1 MSRPATDTAA
11 WELLDRLRPMPQPL
25 SAHVVPLAVMIYLR
39 WADFQEAEAEAMA
52 AFDDS
57 DYTPLLPASLHW
69 RCWHELVVSE
79 LPGFFSQRL
88 ASELAKLGGSHDPL
102 AASLF
107 RLVPALRFM
116 REISPAGLAAL
127 AGWLAAQLF
136 ETPYDRRMLLEHFD
150 AFVDASV
157 SRESGEFRTPANI
170 NELLVALAHPASGE
184 RLYDPCFGFGGI
196 LTAACQ
202 NVSRTE
208 KSNFTRNGAPDLQIA
223 GMDINL
229 NAFAVTLARLAL
241 MGVATPQLEIGNSL
255 ERGSPKSPGKEGYD
269 LVITNPPWGKRVEI
283 RGMDHYPILT
293 NDGTS
298 LFVQHS
304 LSQLRPNG
312 RAIIV
317 VPQGFLFQQGKTA
330 AVREWLLKNHRVD
343 AVIGLPSGTFLPYAG
358 VVASILV
365 VHRNGGPTQSVR
377 MIDGAAFF
385 KPGKGR
391 GKPTT
396 IERDKIEELASAAI
410 TKHADPNSWDVDAE
424 MIAELGFDLSPTRRE
439 VSEFDELMESL
450 GELVSVRSI
459 KEVCE
464 ISAGR
469 AIPSSNLSDEPIG
482 ENPIPYLRIGDIEKG
497 QTAKAKSWLNLA
509 AIHELAPRHRLRA
522 GDILLS
528 KSGTIGKTGVARNG
542 AIGGVA
548 SGGLMV
554 LHPDPNEVDP
564 HYLSAILR
572 SKVYQQWFKSKSSGS
587 VISGLQK
594 SFIESLL
601 IPLPPL
607 QIQHRIA
614 SEVKERELDAIRQL
628 LFVLRLQDNHPLSE
642 WADGGLSFLTDADNR
657 SEAHTISLQ
666 EIVHF
671 LFGSDFRNVR
681 NEVAHPKLPS
691 SDLDLNWVLAMWQ
704 VAENLR
710 NLSTVPEGPSRFSL
724 LQRAEYE
731 LRSVRDQI
739 TGDSPTESKARE
751 IAHRLGAILSSQRE
765 TLLVKVAVSIDLKT
779 ESLQAGTRGEIALA
793 ITNDGALPLHNFTLK
808 CSEWAL
814 DLPSFY
820 LPENDLREI
829 AFEVDAPKEPGDRQ
843 LRFEWSATSL
853 EGQPE
858 SGLITLVVKV
868 ERSAELVTVIDL
880 GPSPYFVSEPVSQ
893 KRTDIFVGREETIS
907 RIKHQLASGNTVLLE
922 GNRRAG
928 KTSILKQ
935 IEGLDHIQ
943 DRLAVYASLQATEGD
958 SEVAGMRSEAVWRT
972 LAKSII
978 SGVATLEI
986 DVPLPDGTVLV
997 KGAGVGI
1004 ARACRKGISSEAPW
1018 EDFLEYATLVM
1029 NLLAERGLGLV
1040 LMIDEFDKLQ
1050 EGIDNKVTSPQIPEN
1065 IRYLIQNLPGF
1076 SAILTGSRRMQRLR
1090 HEYWSALYGLGKQV
1104 GVTALEPDAARRL
1117 IQKPVEGRL
1126 TYTHEAVEL
1135 LIDLTARQPFLI
1147 QSLCNQVF
1155 ELAVEQQLRSIT
1167 ATTVNEAANRF
1178 VEHNEHFASLWDY
1191 AETDRRR
1198 FILAL
1203 CNREAGS
1210 SDPLT
1215 FGVLKER
1222 LGAEGVE
1229 VSDTD
1234 LDYDIKYLQELELI
1248 DYTGT
1253 DGGEIYQL
1261 TVPLMG
1267 QWIDAQQDYH
1277 AVRAKALTG
1286 QQDQMPHNV
1295 YLCSSPIGPDRDD
1308 IFYGRKELLNN
1319 IRQQIQSKNC
1329 VILEGTRRSGKT
1341 SVIKHLEGDGS
1352 IPGWLSVPVN
1362 VIFIEDDAMG
1372 QGFTSAALCRNLAR
1386 HIAAELKSLNIST
1399 PLPDG
1404 TTLEIGGNTRLIAK
1418 ACRDGISV
1426 DQPWNDLENYLKQI
1440 LHLLDQRGLGLVVI
1454 FDEFDRL
1461 LESID
1466 AGASSPE
1473 ILDGIRSL
1481 FESQNQLV
1489 VLMACSPG
1497 MNRIQNQS
1505 WAALR
1510 GLAKRI
1516 EINSLDKESAQR
1528 LITEPLKGRLH
1539 YSDDAVK
1546 SIFELTAGQ
1555 PFLIQML
1562 CRRIVDHA
1570 DMRRSRSVDADL
1582 VREVAHEFVDDNEH
1596 FPSLWDYAVTDQRR
1610 FLIDIC
1616 HRHSAGPDPVTF
1628 GFLQQQLANEGIEIS
1643 DGDLDDDLKFLQELE
1658 IIDFAGV
1665 DGGGVYRLTVPL
1677 MGQWIDQQQD
1687 YAALRDK
1694 ARKEQ
1699 ENTQ

>member
-1 MSRPATDTAA
+1 
-11 WELLDRLRPMPQPL
+11 MPQPP
-25 SAHVVPLAVMIYLR
+25 SAFVVPLAVMVYLR

-69 RCWHELVVSE
+69 RCWHELLTSE
-79 LPGFFSQRL
+79 LPEFFSQRL
-88 ASELAKLGGSHDPL
+88 ASALAKLGGSHDPL

-107 RLVPALRFM
+107 RLVPALRIM
-116 REISPAGLAAL
+116 GEISLAGLAGL
-127 AGWLAAQLF
+127 AGWLATQLF

-170 NELLVALAHPASGE
+170 NELLVALAHPGPGE

-208 KSNFTRNGAPDLQIA
+208 KSNFSRNGAPDLQIA

-255 ERGSPKSPGKEGYD
+255 ERGNPRSPGKEGYD
-269 LVITNPPWGKRVEI
+269 LVITNPPWGQRVEM
-283 RGMDHYPILT
+283 RGMDHFPIQT
-293 NDGTS
+293 PDSTA
-298 LFVQHS
+298 LFIQHA
-304 LSQLRPNG
+304 LSQLRPGG
-312 RAIIV
+312 RAVIV
-317 VPQGFLFQQGKTA
+317 VPKGFLFQQGKLA
-330 AVREWLLKNHRVD
+330 SVRQWLLERHRVET
-343 AVIGLPSGTFLPYAG
+343 VISLPDGAFLPNT
-358 VVASILV
+358 SIKAAILILT
-365 VHRNGGPTQSVR
+365 RDGGPTKMVR
-377 MIDGAAFF
+377 MVDGSTFFEAA
-385 KPGKGR
+385 KGR
-391 GKPTT
+391 SAAARISP
-396 IERDKIEELASAAI
+396 EQVEHLASEALGPMAPGSD
-410 TKHADPNSWDVDAE
+410 AVWDVQAS
-424 MIAELGFDLSPTRRE
+424 MIAELGFDLSVTRRE
-439 VSEFDELMESL
+439 GGALEKALEAL
-450 GELVSVRSI
+450 GPDV
-459 KEVCE
+459 E
-464 ISAGR
+464 IVPLGKICKISTR
-469 AIPSSNLSDEPIG
+469 YLFRQNHLQDHPSSDSPV
-482 ENPIPYLRIGDIEKG
+482 PYIRIGDLRKSEIG
-497 QTAKAKSWLNLA
+497 KAKSWLDPEN
-509 AIHELAPRHRLRA
+509 APKSESYHRLRA
-522 GDILLS
+522 GEILLS
-528 KSGTIGKTGVARNG
+528 VSGTIGKAAIVRNG
-542 AIGGVA
+542 AVGGVVS
-548 SGGLMV
+548 SGLV
-554 LHPDPNEVDP
+554 ALTPDSDRIDP
-564 HYLSAILR
+564 HYFLAYLQSRACQEWLQSR
-572 SKVYQQWFKSKSSGS
+572 SSGS
-587 VISGLQK
+587 TINGLPQK
-594 SFIESLL
+594 HLKELPV
-601 IPLPPL
+601 PLPPL
-607 QIQHRIA
+607 MVQHRVAADVREREVDALTQLELILSKNNANPVSEWIDRSLSQLANKAANNPARRISFQEFIHRIFGSRFRELRNQFAHGSIIGVSLNTLSSESSVRGSLSNWYFALSRISELLDNLAGVPRGPSQFGMIQRAVYELQAAKSQIQSH
-614 SEVKERELDAIRQL
+614 
-628 LFVLRLQDNHPLSE
+628 
-642 WADGGLSFLTDADNR
+642 G
-657 SEAHTISLQ
+657 SL
-666 EIVHF
+666 E
-671 LFGSDFRNVR
+671 D
-681 NEVAHPKLPS
+681 
-691 SDLDLNWVLAMWQ
+691 
-704 VAENLR
+704 
-710 NLSTVPEGPSRFSL
+710 
-724 LQRAEYE
+724 
-731 LRSVRDQI
+731 
-739 TGDSPTESKARE
+739 KARE
-751 IAHRLGAILSSQRE
+751 LTRRCIEILTEKMSGLVEDVSVVIAS
-765 TLLVKVAVSIDLKT
+765 KT
-779 ESLQAGTRGEIALA
+779 GSLRAGTKGEIVLAL
-793 ITNDGALPLHNFTLK
+793 TNDGALPLQNFTLK
-808 CSEWAL
+808 CPDWGL
-814 DLPSFY
+814 DVAPFF
-820 LPENDLREI
+820 LPENDIREI
-829 AFEVDAPKEPGDRQ
+829 SVEVDSPKEPGTYLMRV
-843 LRFEWSATSL
+843 EWMATSL

-858 SGLITLVVKV
+858 GGFAALAVRV
-868 ERSAELVTVIDL
+868 ESSEELVPAIDL

-893 KRTDIFVGREETIS
+893 KRTDIFVGREETIA

-935 IEGLDHIQ
+935 IEGLNHIQ

-1029 NLLAERGLGLV
+1029 NLLAKRGHGLV

-1050 EGIDNKVTSPQIPEN
+1050 EGIDNRVTSPQIPEN

-1210 SDPLT
+1210 SNPLT

-1222 LGAEGVE
+1222 LGAEGIE

-1234 LDYDIKYLQELELI
+1234 LDSDIKYLQELELI

-1267 QWIDAQQDYH
+1267 QWIDTQQDYH
-1277 AVRAKALTG
+1277 AIRAKALMG
-1286 QQDQMPHNV
+1286 QEDQIPYNV
-1295 YLCSSPIGPDRDD
+1295 YSYSSPIGADRDD
-1308 IFYGRKELLNN
+1308 IFYGRKELLNR

-1329 VILEGTRRSGKT
+1329 VILEGARRSGKT
-1341 SVIKHLEGDGS
+1341 SLLKHLEGDGA
-1352 IPGWLSVPVN
+1352 IPGWFSVLVN
-1362 VIFIEDDAMG
+1362 VSTIEGDAMG
-1372 QGFTSAALCRNLAR
+1372 QGFVSADLCRNLAR
-1386 HIAAELKSLNIST
+1386 HIATGLKSLRIST

-1404 TTLEIGGNTRLIAK
+1404 TTLEIGGNTLLIAK
-1418 ACRDGISV
+1418 ACSDGISA
-1426 DQPWNDLENYLKQI
+1426 DRPWADFTDYLKQV
-1440 LHLLDQRGLGLVVI
+1440 LHLLNQRGLGLLLM

-1461 LESID
+1461 LESIK
-1466 AGASSPE
+1466 AGVTSPE
-1473 ILDGIRSL
+1473 ILEGIQTL
-1481 FESQNQLV
+1481 LESQNQLV
-1489 VLMACSPG
+1489 VVMAGSPG
-1497 MNRIQNQS
+1497 MNSIENHS
-1505 WAALR
+1505 WAELR

-1516 EINSLDKESAQR
+1516 EIDPLDKESAQG

-1539 YSDDAVK
+1539 YTDDAVK
-1546 SIFELTAGQ
+1546 SIFKLTAGQ

-1562 CRRIVDHA
+1562 CSRIVDHA
-1570 DMRRSRSVDADL
+1570 DLRRSRSVDADL
-1582 VREVAHEFVDDNEH
+1582 VREAAHEFVNDNEH
-1596 FPSLWDYAVTDQRR
+1596 FASLWDYAVTDQRR

-1616 HRHSAGPDPVTF
+1616 HRHSAGPDPVNF

-1643 DGDLDDDLKFLQELE
+1643 DGDLDGDLKFLQELK